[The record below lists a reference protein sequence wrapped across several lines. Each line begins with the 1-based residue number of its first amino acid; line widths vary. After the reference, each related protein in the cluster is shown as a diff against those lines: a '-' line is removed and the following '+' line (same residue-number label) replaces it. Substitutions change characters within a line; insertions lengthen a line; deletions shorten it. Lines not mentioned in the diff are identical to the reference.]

1 MKKLRNV
8 HCICCDAFVVLISSK
23 ERAAAKEPPN
33 EEQYRL
39 ILVNERACIF
49 TRLWTGK
56 IAVLLVQRGA
66 WDAKAQSR
74 RGWRGGAVVVYIIMC
89 RLDLAGMLAGRFAKA
104 KSNNRAVSAEGTLMI

>member
-39 ILVNERACIF
+39 ILVNERACKGVLG
-49 TRLWTGK
+49 TRKLKVVEVGVE
-56 IAVLLVQRGA
+56 VLLL
-66 WDAKAQSR
+66 
-74 RGWRGGAVVVYIIMC
+74 C
-89 RLDLAGMLAGRFAKA
+89 RLDLAGIASWPVR
-104 KSNNRAVSAEGTLMI
+104 KSKEQQQSRKPHDLGN